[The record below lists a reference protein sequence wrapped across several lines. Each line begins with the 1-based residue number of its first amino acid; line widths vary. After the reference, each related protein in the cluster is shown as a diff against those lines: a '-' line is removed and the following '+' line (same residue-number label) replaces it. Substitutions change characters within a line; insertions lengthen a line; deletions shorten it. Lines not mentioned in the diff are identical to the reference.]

1 LSFEDKNYCVPILL
15 VELNPIKSFTRN
27 MPYSLVD
34 LINLD
39 KISKIKTTKNETI
52 KSLINENKNVILLFL
67 KDVKKKTG

>member
-15 VELNPIKSFTRN
+15 VELNPIKSFTKN